1 MALVVKLAK
10 PLLRH
15 STLNSHHSTF
25 PKMKRVD
32 YPTAI
37 RALIGELK
45 RMPGIGPRSAER
57 IALWMMQSRDA
68 RPAEIAR
75 TIGDVTAS
83 VRPCVQCGF
92 FAIEN
97 VCEICA
103 DTARD
108 RTLLCVVEQPTDILP
123 LERTGAFRGIYHALG
138 GRIAPLDH
146 IGPEDLRIDA
156 LLERIRTQPPA
167 EIILALGADVEG
179 EATANYLVDL
189 LREVPVT
196 VTRLAHGLPAG
207 GGLEHAD
214 ELTLSRA
221 LSGRV
226 RLSK

>member
-1 MALVVKLAK
+1 
-10 PLLRH
+10 
-15 STLNSHHSTF
+15 
-25 PKMKRVD
+25 MKRVD
-32 YPTAI
+32 YPAAI
-37 RALIGELK
+37 RTLIGELK

-75 TIGDVTAS
+75 AVAEVTAS
-83 VRPCVQCGF
+83 VRPCAQCGF
-92 FAIEN
+92 FTTES

-103 DTARD
+103 DTTRD
-108 RTLLCVVEQPTDILP
+108 LTQLCVIEQATDILP
-123 LERTGAFRGIYHALG
+123 LERTGVFRGLYHALG

-146 IGPEDLRIDA
+146 VGPEDLRIDA
-156 LLERIRTQPPA
+156 LLARIQAHPPA
-167 EIILALGADVEG
+167 EVILALGADVEG

-189 LREVPVT
+189 LRELPIS

-226 RLSK
+226 RLSR

>member
-1 MALVVKLAK
+1 
-10 PLLRH
+10 
-15 STLNSHHSTF
+15 
-25 PKMKRVD
+25 MKRVD
-32 YPTAI
+32 YPAAI
-37 RALIGELK
+37 RTLIGELK

-75 TIGDVTAS
+75 AVADVTAS
-83 VRPCVQCGF
+83 IRPCAQCGF
-92 FAIEN
+92 FTTES

-103 DTARD
+103 DATRD
-108 RTLLCVVEQPTDILP
+108 PTQLCVIEQATDILP
-123 LERTGAFRGIYHALG
+123 LERTGVFRGLYHALG

-146 IGPEDLRIDA
+146 VGPEDLRIDA
-156 LLERIRTQPPA
+156 LLARIKTHPPA
-167 EIILALGADVEG
+167 EVILALGADVEG

-189 LREVPVT
+189 LRELPIS

-226 RLSK
+226 RLSR

>member
-1 MALVVKLAK
+1 
-10 PLLRH
+10 
-15 STLNSHHSTF
+15 
-25 PKMKRVD
+25 MKRVE
-32 YPTAI
+32 YPVAI
-37 RALIGELK
+37 RTLIAELK

-75 TIGDVTAS
+75 AVTDVTAS
-83 VRPCVQCGF
+83 VRPCEQCGF
-92 FAIEN
+92 FTTESL
-97 VCEICA
+97 CEICA
-103 DTARD
+103 DPSRD
-108 RTLLCVVEQPTDILP
+108 RTQVCVVEQPTDILP
-123 LERTGAFRGIYHALG
+123 LERTGVFRGLYHTLG

-146 IGPEDLRIDA
+146 VGPEDLRIDA
-156 LLERIRTQPPA
+156 LLARISATPPT

-189 LREVPVT
+189 LRELPIS

-226 RLSK
+226 RLSR